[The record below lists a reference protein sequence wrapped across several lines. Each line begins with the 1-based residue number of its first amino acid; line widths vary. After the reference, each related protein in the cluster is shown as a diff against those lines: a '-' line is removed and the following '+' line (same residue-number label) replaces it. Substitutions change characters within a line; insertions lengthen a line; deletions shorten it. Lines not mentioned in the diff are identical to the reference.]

1 MDMTKRE
8 AIEKR
13 IRSLVFQ
20 IFDLMNK
27 DIDNLK
33 EGETPAEHIPALAW
47 VMCTAAHEFGL
58 SEDEITGLVRVT
70 YKTIEEGERDAV
82 DH

>member
-1 MDMTKRE
+1 MNTARRDAM
-8 AIEKR
+8 EKR

-58 SEDEITGLVRVT
+58 SEDEITKLVRVT
-70 YKTIEEGERDAV
+70 YKSVEEGEQDAV
-82 DH
+82 EH